1 MSIQDLGSIGEFISS
16 IAVIVSLVYL
26 AIQVRHNTAQLHENE
41 KALRRNEY
49 NTLMGN
55 WSDLRG
61 HLMSDGSLADIM
73 VRSRKDPDS
82 LDPAERERWVA
93 LTTETLFINYHLW
106 LRVQD
111 GIFQPAQ
118 WMRARQAV
126 VQTLRT
132 PEGWRVWES
141 VKYVF
146 DPAFIEDLEQDV
158 ELTASSTLAEP
169 VQEDGR

>member
-1 MSIQDLGSIGEFISS
+1 
-16 IAVIVSLVYL
+16 
-26 AIQVRHNTAQLHENE
+26 
-41 KALRRNEY
+41 
-49 NTLMGN
+49 
-55 WSDLRG
+55 
-61 HLMSDGSLADIM
+61 M

-146 DPAFIEDLEQDV
+146 DPTFIEDLEQDV
-158 ELTASSTLAEP
+158 ELTASSALADP
-169 VQEDGR
+169 VQEDAR